1 LTKQDYAYN
10 IIFAFTIPFLA
21 VIRTLKSKSIRFK
34 HQLLT
39 LLVGIYGSTIFLS
52 TSDGA
57 NHLAKVINEYSGMSF
72 KQFATDIYL
81 IITFQG
87 TEAGSADLYIHLLSY
102 LCGAVLEMPFLFFP
116 IVCLVYGYFFSGSML
131 LVFKYFN
138 RTKKSLLFWGIA
150 FAFIMLKN
158 VEGANTVR
166 TWTGLWILVYACLK
180 YYDTGKIK
188 YIALMFI
195 PPFVHFSYFIM
206 AMPAYVVLVIG
217 NWKKVFFTLFILSFF
232 FSFLTPNVQDVSDT
246 LSQTEVGKN
255 RTTGYLVEEEKSLD
269 DKLENSQSKG
279 SNWYSKFSDAGA
291 TKYATFLIIISIF
304 FTGTYSNNMNKV
316 ETRLFSIGLLTLTL
330 SNVTWFYYALQ
341 NRSLLVGI
349 VFIFAAVLLFWQNPN
364 RKLDLLFFKS
374 KLISILL
381 YLSVLILIPFL
392 ILKTSML
399 LGFISA
405 YYIVAP
411 FVVWIFPEVNMAI
424 REFIKTV
431 IL

>member
-1 LTKQDYAYN
+1 
-10 IIFAFTIPFLA
+10 
-21 VIRTLKSKSIRFK
+21 
-34 HQLLT
+34 
-39 LLVGIYGSTIFLS
+39 
-52 TSDGA
+52 
-57 NHLAKVINEYSGMSF
+57 
-72 KQFATDIYL
+72 
-81 IITFQG
+81 
-87 TEAGSADLYIHLLSY
+87 
-102 LCGAVLEMPFLFFP
+102 
-116 IVCLVYGYFFSGSML
+116 
-131 LVFKYFN
+131 
-138 RTKKSLLFWGIA
+138 
-150 FAFIMLKN
+150 
-158 VEGANTVR
+158 
-166 TWTGLWILVYACLK
+166 
-180 YYDTGKIK
+180 
-188 YIALMFI
+188 
-195 PPFVHFSYFIM
+195 M

-232 FSFLTPNVQDVSDT
+232 FSFLTPNVEDVTDT
-246 LSQTEVGKN
+246 LSQTEIGEN
-255 RTTGYLVEEEKSLD
+255 RTTGYLVEEEGNLN
-269 DKLENSQSKG
+269 DKLENSESKG

-392 ILKTSML
+392 ILKTSMV

-405 YYIVAP
+405 YYIAAP

-424 REFIKTV
+424 REFIKVV